1 MTENTTT
8 LLQKANILKDEI
20 TKLENHIKAGKQ
32 FQGEDMYEILMGT
45 TEAILEKKQQ
55 ELSTI
60 ISQFEDM
67 LEDIKANKD
76 NN

>member
-1 MTENTTT
+1 MTEEYNA

-20 TKLENHIKAGKQ
+20 VKLENHIEMGRQ

-55 ELSTI
+55 ELSTV
-60 ISQFEDM
+60 ISQ
-67 LEDIKANKD
+67 IKEMETQYRK
-76 NN
+76 